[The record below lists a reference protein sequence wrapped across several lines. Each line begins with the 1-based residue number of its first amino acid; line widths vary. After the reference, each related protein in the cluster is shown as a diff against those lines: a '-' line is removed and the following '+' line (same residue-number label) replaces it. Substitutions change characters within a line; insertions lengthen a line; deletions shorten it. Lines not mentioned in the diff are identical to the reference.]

1 MPIRAPT
8 ISTSL
13 AAGHAAASFPNGH
26 RHRTAGLRRMRF
38 STSSCRNRR
47 LMNPL
52 RGFPG
57 HPSHPPLTDVTIGGY
72 TFGTIAAIL
81 SKAGVAEH
89 AFAQA
94 WWLALLVGA
103 CSSLLTVSTGFLDWL
118 KISSGTPLWRTAT
131 IHALTNAV
139 ASVFF
144 VLAIVFGHDDYTGRA
159 VSTGSLVLTIV
170 GFALL
175 TAGGTMGG
183 SITYVHGMRVLDLID
198 EPTSRAITPGMHE
211 EKKEA
216 SA

>member
-1 MPIRAPT
+1 
-8 ISTSL
+8 
-13 AAGHAAASFPNGH
+13 
-26 RHRTAGLRRMRF
+26 
-38 STSSCRNRR
+38 
-47 LMNPL
+47 MNPL

-144 VLAIVFGHDDYTGRA
+144 VLAIVFGHDDYTGHA
-159 VSTGSLVLTIV
+159 VHTSSLILTIV
-170 GFALL
+170 GFVLL

-183 SITYVHGMRVLDLID
+183 SITYVHGMRVLDLVD
-198 EPTSRAITPGMHE
+198 EPTRRAIVPSSHD
-211 EKKEA
+211 EKERA
-216 SA
+216 SE